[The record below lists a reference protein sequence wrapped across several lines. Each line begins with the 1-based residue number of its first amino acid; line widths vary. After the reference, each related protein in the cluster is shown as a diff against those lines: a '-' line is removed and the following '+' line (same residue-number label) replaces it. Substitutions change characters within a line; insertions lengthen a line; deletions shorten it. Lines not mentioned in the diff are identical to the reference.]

1 MHLESTILVNK
12 SEEQVWEFLNDI
24 TNLARWDHSVE
35 KVIITSGDKK
45 NPIGLTFDTIGPAKP
60 GKTGLKTSYE
70 VITYIPTKS
79 SDAKVTHSNL
89 FKQAVWKNKTE
100 KGTNGTFITISVD
113 FSLKHRFKLLYPIIY
128 LRKGAIDRD
137 MRFLKEAIEK

>member
-1 MHLESTILVNK
+1 M
-12 SEEQVWEFLNDI
+12 
-24 TNLARWDHSVE
+24 
-35 KVIITSGDKK
+35 
-45 NPIGLTFDTIGPAKP
+45 TFDTIGPTKP